1 MSHHSITIIG
11 AGTAGITVA
20 AQLLRKNSNLD
31 IAIID
36 PSKDH
41 WYQPAWTLVG
51 ADTFEMSDTR
61 RDQKD
66 LIPEGAKWIQQRVS
80 KLMPQDNA
88 VLLDNGDTIT
98 YDALVVA
105 PGVEMHLDGIEGLRE
120 AMGKGGV
127 CSNYIDPEYTKKVL
141 KEFKGGNA
149 VFTQAAT
156 PIKCG
161 GAPQKIMYL
170 AAELFRKTKVFN
182 DTNII
187 FATPGSVVFGVK
199 DFLPALMNVINRHSI
214 TVKFF
219 HNITKIDPVEKKVYF
234 KITTNDE
241 SNCIAINEK
250 QSIGEEI
257 LGDATI
263 VMKYDMLHLAPPQRA
278 PQFVRESAIAHKEG
292 PNTGW
297 ANVNIH
303 SMQNPD
309 FPNVFALGDV
319 AALPTAKTGAA
330 VRKQAPVVVD
340 NILSILEGKQA
351 TNEDYNGYSSCPLV
365 TGYGKMV
372 LAEFGYGNKRMS
384 DPLISTFVDT
394 TKEKYSMW
402 LLKKFALPFM
412 YWKLMLKGK
421 A

>member
-1 MSHHSITIIG
+1 MSHHSVTIIG

-20 AQLLRKNSNLD
+20 AQLLKKNAKLD

-66 LIPEGAKWIQQRVS
+66 LIPEGAKWIQQKVHQ
-80 KLMPQDNA
+80 LQPEENA
-88 VLLDNGDTIT
+88 LTLDNGERIT
-98 YDALVVA
+98 YDVLVVA
-105 PGVEMHLDGIEGLRE
+105 PGVEMHLEGIEGLKE

-127 CSNYIDPEYTKKVL
+127 CSNYIDPEYTRQVL
-141 KEFKGGNA
+141 KEFRGGNA
-149 VFTQAAT
+149 IFTQAAT

-170 AAELFRKTKVFN
+170 AAELFKNTRVA
-182 DTNII
+182 DETNIV

-199 DFLPALMNVINRHSI
+199 EFLPALMNVINRHGI

-219 HNITKIDPVEKKVYF
+219 HNITKIDPIEKKVYF
-234 KITTNDE
+234 KITTTDD

-257 LGDATI
+257 VGDATI

-278 PQFVRESAIAHKEG
+278 PQFVRDSPIAHNDG
-292 PNTGW
+292 PNVGW

-340 NILSILEGKQA
+340 NIFKVLAGQPADNEGYQ
-351 TNEDYNGYSSCPLV
+351 GYSSCPLV

-402 LLKKFALPFM
+402 LLKKYALPYM
-412 YWKLMLKGK
+412 YWNLMLKGK